1 MNRFISSFEYNNNTY
16 HYCDLK
22 KVFQYY
28 PILKK
33 LPKCLKILL
42 ETNITNAN
50 ENKIDEVI
58 NTFIIRDN
66 LNEINFYPNR
76 IIMEDFAGIPALVDF
91 ASMQEEVLISSQN
104 QKQINPKIMVDLV
117 IDNSLN
123 SNNRNR
129 RNTVS
134 SNVKNEINANK
145 ERYKFAKWAEYKFK
159 NFSVIP
165 SGSAL
170 CHQVNLEYLSTMLSV
185 KQIEDKVFIFPETIV
200 GTNNDTTMI
209 NSLGVLGWGV
219 STIEIESLMLG
230 SNLSLNL
237 PEVVGIEI
245 TGSLAQGVSIIDAV
259 LTLSNI
265 LKEYKLSGKFVEFYG
280 KGLRHISVEDRAI
293 LSNIVPQYNAICG
306 YFGVDDNT
314 ISFVEQTR
322 GVDASLIKDYYI
334 KQSMFDCFETLDY
347 DKYIK
352 FDLSLI
358 KPLVA
363 GPKTFQDKI
372 CVKEV
377 ASKLESFKKGNFIKD
392 NDIVLAT
399 INSCASSS
407 NPTVLIQAALLAKKA
422 CLLGLKINSNIKR
435 VFKIDSLIV
444 KEYLLKLDLLKYL
457 EQLGFEIEEYCNTT
471 TYENSNELVQRV
483 SLDIEKFNLN
493 TASLISANQ
502 NNEIKSHPL
511 VKSNWLMSPA
521 LLIAYCIKGNM
532 NFDITIE
539 SLHQDIF
546 LSDIWPSMNEVNEYL
561 EKLDYK
567 VYKEVYKNIFIG
579 DETWQNIEY
588 KETNTYLWDENSTYI
603 QASHIFEE
611 KNLEK
616 IEINNAK
623 IMALFDDNITSEQ
636 LAPQGAIAP
645 YSCCASYLQ
654 SKGLKPDEFNSFEN
668 RSANEEVMIRGTLSN
683 SKLKNKIVSPK
694 EGGYTKDFQSS
705 EIMSFYD
712 FSLKMKKENTPL
724 VIFAG
729 DNFGIG
735 KLRDWAV
742 KGIKQLGVQA
752 IVAKS
757 FSKEYK
763 TSLISMGILPL
774 EFIDDDIKSLNLKGN
789 ELISIKTENIKIDQK
804 IQIEIKRKDEVFKV
818 TVLSCLNT
826 IEQIQYY
833 KNGGILSYLLKN
845 TF

>member
-1 MNRFISSFEYNNNTY
+1 MNKFISSFEYNNNKY

-42 ETNITNAN
+42 ETNITNAS
-50 ENKIDEVI
+50 EKKIDEII

-66 LNEINFYPNR
+66 LNKINFYPNR

-91 ASMQEEVLISSQN
+91 ASMQEEILISSQN
-104 QKQINPKIMVDLV
+104 QKQINPKIMIDLV

-123 SNNRNR
+123 NRDKE
-129 RNTVS
+129 NTLS
-134 SNVKNEINANK
+134 SNIKNQINANK
-145 ERYKFAKWAEYKFK
+145 ERYKFVKWAEHKFK
-159 NFSVIP
+159 NLSVIP
-165 SGSAL
+165 PGSAL

-219 STIEIESLMLG
+219 PTIQIESLMLG
-230 SNLSLNL
+230 SNLCLTL

-245 TGSLAQGVSIIDAV
+245 TGSLGQGVSIIDAV
-259 LTLSNI
+259 LTLSTI

-322 GVDASLIKDYYI
+322 GVDASLIKDYYT

-347 DKYIK
+347 DEYIK

-363 GPKTFQDKI
+363 GPKTFENKI

-377 ASKLESFKKGNFIKD
+377 ASKLESFKKGNFVKD
-392 NDIVLAT
+392 NDIVLAI
-399 INSCASSS
+399 INSCTSSS

-422 CLLGLKINSNIKR
+422 CLLGLIINSNIKR
-435 VFKIDSLIV
+435 VFRIDSLIV

-471 TYENSNELVQRV
+471 TYKNSHELVQRV

-502 NNEIKSHPL
+502 NNEVKSNPL

-539 SLHQDIF
+539 SLHQDVF

-579 DETWQNIEY
+579 DKTWQNIEY

-603 QASHIFEE
+603 KASHIFEE

-623 IMALFDDNITSEQ
+623 IMALFDDNISNEQ
-636 LAPQGAIAP
+636 LSSQGAIAP
-645 YSCCASYLQ
+645 YSCCAIYLQ
-654 SKGLKPDEFNSFEN
+654 SKGLKPDEFNSFES

-683 SKLKNKIVSPK
+683 SKLKNQMVFPK

-705 EIMSFYD
+705 EIMNFYD
-712 FSLKMKKENTPL
+712 FSLKMEKDNTPL

-729 DNFGIG
+729 SDFGIG
-735 KLRDWAV
+735 KLQDWAV
-742 KGIKQLGVQA
+742 KGIKHLGVKV
-752 IVAKS
+752 IIAKS

-763 TSLISMGILPL
+763 QSLIKMGILPL

-789 ELISIKTENIKIDQK
+789 ELITIKTDNIKIDQK
-804 IQIEIKRKDEVFKV
+804 VEIEIKRNDEVFKV

-845 TF
+845 ME